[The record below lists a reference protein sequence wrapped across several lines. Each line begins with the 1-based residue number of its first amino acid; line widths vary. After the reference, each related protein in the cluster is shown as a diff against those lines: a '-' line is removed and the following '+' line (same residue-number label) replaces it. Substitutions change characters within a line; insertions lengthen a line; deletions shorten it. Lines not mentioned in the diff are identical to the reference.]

1 MRPAGISGVDDGPV
15 APFAEW
21 SLLRL
26 DRISTPAGE
35 LVEYRPTSDVISVAT
50 GAKRAIE
57 VVLPN
62 TPTQHLEVTPGQI
75 HILPANV
82 PVGIRVFGPAENIVV
97 TLNPRLLSEFR
108 PRQGSLPVELRSAF
122 GLQDGL
128 IQQLVYAL
136 QAEAGSAI
144 PDAHYVETLGAAL
157 AAHLV
162 SKYAS
167 AETPRSVRRRRLVRP
182 GLTAVLDFIDQN
194 LDGRL
199 TLPRLADIARLSVF
213 AFVRSFKTSTGLPP
227 HRYILRRRV
236 ERAKLLLGDAA
247 LNIADVALRC
257 GFGDQSAFTTTFRRL
272 TSQTP
277 SAYRDSVRGQHG
289 IHARAES
296 RSGRLETPPRGSGQ
310 DRPV

>member
-1 MRPAGISGVDDGPV
+1 MTAASTPLLGDGLA

-21 SLLRL
+21 SVLKL
-26 DRISTPAGE
+26 DRVSTPVGE

-50 GAKRAIE
+50 GVKRAIE
-57 VVLPN
+57 VVLANSP
-62 TPTQHLEVTPGQI
+62 PRHLEVTPGQV

-97 TLNPRLLSEFR
+97 TLNPKLLSEHSPR
-108 PRQGSLPVELRSAF
+108 PGGDPVELRSAF

-136 QAEAGSAI
+136 QAEAGAPV
-144 PDAHYVETLGAAL
+144 PDAQYVESLGAAL

-162 SKYAS
+162 RKYAS
-167 AETPRSVRRRRLVRP
+167 EATPRSARRRRLVRP
-182 GLTAVLDFIDQN
+182 GLAAVLDYIDEN
-194 LDGRL
+194 LEGRL
-199 TLPRLADIARLSVF
+199 TLPKLSEIARLSVF

-236 ERAKLLLGDAA
+236 ERAKLLLADAA
-247 LNIADVALRC
+247 LNIAEVALRC

-272 TSQTP
+272 TLQTP
-277 SAYRDSVRGQHG
+277 SAYRESLRGQHG
-289 IHARAES
+289 IHAHFESNSGRAENPK
-296 RSGRLETPPRGSGQ
+296 RDSGQ

>member
-1 MRPAGISGVDDGPV
+1 VLGDGPA

-21 SLLRL
+21 SVLRL
-26 DRISTPAGE
+26 DRVSTPVGE

-50 GAKRAIE
+50 GVKRAIE
-57 VVLPN
+57 VVLANSP
-62 TPTQHLEVTPGQI
+62 PRHLEVTPGQV

-97 TLNPRLLSEFR
+97 TLNPKLLSEFR
-108 PRQGSLPVELRSAF
+108 PKAGGDPVELRSAF

-136 QAEAGSAI
+136 QAEAGAPI
-144 PDAHYVETLGAAL
+144 PDPQYVESLGAAL

-162 SKYAS
+162 HKYAS
-167 AETPRSVRRRRLVRP
+167 AEKPRSARRRRLVRP
-182 GLTAVLDFIDQN
+182 GLAAVLDYIDQN

-199 TLPRLADIARLSVF
+199 SLPKLAEIARLSVF

-227 HRYILRRRV
+227 HRYVLRRRV
-236 ERAKLLLGDAA
+236 ERAKLLLADAA

-272 TSQTP
+272 TLQTP
-277 SAYRDSVRGQHG
+277 SAYRESLRGQHG
-289 IHARAES
+289 IHARFES
-296 RSGRLETPPRGSGQ
+296 NSGRVENPRRGSGQ